1 MKKQILTLALCICAF
16 LTSTASH
23 RSVSITQAGSLSRAI
38 NSSEVRGLDSLTVA
52 GPMNLSDLRV
62 AWDGAYYG
70 SLKFLDISKASFED
84 NKIPDYA
91 FFDADI
97 QKGEH
102 AFLDINEIVLP
113 SNLEAIGAYSFRN
126 TMVTKMKLP
135 ASLKTLGE
143 GSFYTCN
150 LAYENRG
157 DSFSFPEG
165 IEEIPDYCFYG
176 AFSASEL
183 RLPSTIRRIGEA
195 AFSGTFLKKV
205 VFPPEMEAIAD
216 KAFFSTSLEEV
227 EFTGNCQSLGEQIFN
242 DSPMLKS
249 ISLPDN
255 AATIPS
261 YFLNG
266 SAIRTL
272 EIPEAVRVIKKY
284 AFGLNGLLEDVVL
297 HEGIE
302 EIDDNAFY
310 NSGKIN
316 MIILPS
322 TLQRVGSHSFKTPDV
337 YCSAVVPPACADN
350 FNDKSFTLYVLPG
363 LKSVYESAPGWSAA
377 DEIIEIAAEQF
388 PVAGIK
394 TIDAAAD
401 TEITVTSAEG
411 GILVNSLKNGPV
423 SFSVYSTDGTLI
435 HKAAANPESEVRL
448 PAGIYIV
455 ATADDAVKV
464 AVR

>member
-1 MKKQILTLALCICAF
+1 MKHPFLAAILCLCTFIPS
-16 LTSTASH
+16 LASH
-23 RSVSITQAGSLSRAI
+23 RTVSITQAGSLSAAI
-38 NSSEVRGLDSLTVA
+38 SSSEVRTLDSLTVA

-70 SLKFLDISKASFED
+70 SLRFLDISKASFEG

-91 FFDADI
+91 FFNPDI
-97 QKGEH
+97 QKGEN

-126 TMVTKMKLP
+126 TMVTKMGLP
-135 ASLKTLGE
+135 ASLKTLSE

-183 RLPSTIRRIGEA
+183 RLPSTIRRIGKA

-205 VFPPEMEAIAD
+205 VFPPELEAIAD
-216 KAFFSTSLEEV
+216 KAFFSTTLEEV

-255 AATIPS
+255 ATTIPS

-284 AFGLNGLLEDVVL
+284 AFGLNGLLENVVL

-322 TLQRVGSHSFKTPDV
+322 TLQSVGSHSFNTPEV
-337 YCSAVVPPACADN
+337 YCSATIPPACAAD

-363 LKSVYESAPGWSAA
+363 LKTVYEQAPGWSVATEIVEMDA
-377 DEIIEIAAEQF
+377 DQF

-394 TIDAAAD
+394 TIDATSD
-401 TEITVTSAEG
+401 GEIAVTSADC
-411 GILVNSLKNGPV
+411 GIIVCSIKNGPV
-423 SFSVYSTDGTLI
+423 NFSVYSTDGTLI
-435 HKAAANPESEVRL
+435 HSATANPEAEVKL
-448 PAGIYIV
+448 PAGIYVV
-455 ATADDAVKV
+455 ATAHDAVKV